1 MSEFSIVPR
10 SLSEL
15 QQMAEMYAKGAIGVP
30 LRLVGRPA
38 EIAML
43 IQAGMELGMR
53 PMAALRSFWLP
64 ENPGEAVIPRLYAD
78 AMVGVA
84 CSHSEICTYVRC
96 VEETQE
102 RCTWETLRRGHPAP
116 QRSSWSM
123 EQQRAIG
130 WGPESEWGR
139 YPIRMMH
146 ARAKANLMR
155 DVYPDILGGMY
166 AVEEMEAAPR
176 PPPPPAV
183 AEIAAAVTQATAPIA
198 AEPAQEAA
206 SEDGFLAAV
215 AAAPTVQELDAIISA
230 ESVAVVERHAIDV
243 MLRRIA
249 LADSEAALKRL
260 SSAIRRCTDLRAAC
274 RKAVDVRLAEFRGG
288 KAPKG
293 GK

>member
-64 ENPGEAVIPRLYAD
+64 EAPGEAVIPRLYAD

-96 VEETQE
+96 VEETPE
-102 RCTWETLRRGHPAP
+102 RCTWETLRRGYPAP
-116 QRSSWSM
+116 QQSSWSM

-130 WGPESEWGR
+130 WGPDSEWVR

-166 AVEEMEAAPR
+166 AVEEMESA
-176 PPPPPAV
+176 PPPATPSTASVVAALSAMPAAVTSEAPPAV
-183 AEIAAAVTQATAPIA
+183 APPAEPSFLGAIAAA
-198 AEPAQEAA
+198 A
-206 SEDGFLAAV
+206 SSQD
-215 AAAPTVQELDAIISA
+215 LDAVIA
-230 ESVAVVERHAIDV
+230 EESVAVVERHAIDV
-243 MLRRIA
+243 MLRRID
-249 LADSEAALKRL
+249 LAESEASLKRL
-260 SSAIRRCTDLRAAC
+260 SSVIRKSTDLRAAC
-274 RKAVDVRLAEFRGG
+274 RKAVDRRLAEFHGSG
-288 KAPKG
+288 KG